1 MDLDVWA
8 PTIAAPLNH
17 DDEGEAMSV
26 AKVIEISSTSKSSFE
41 DAVRDG
47 VRKASET
54 VKDIRSGWVS
64 EMKVDV
70 ENGEV
75 VKYQVNM
82 RLTFVVG

>member
-1 MDLDVWA
+1 
-8 PTIAAPLNH
+8 
-17 DDEGEAMSV
+17 MSV

-47 VRKASET
+47 VAKASET

-64 EMKVDV
+64 EMKVEV
-70 ENGEV
+70 EDGKV
-75 VKYQVNM
+75 TKYQVNM